1 MNDISDSDEITIDI
15 INDEPDTAAPL
26 PAVFG
31 GGELSRYMRDVYRH
45 PLIARDETLRLAVAA
60 RAGDRRASDRLI
72 ASNLRLVVKIAH
84 EYRNEIR
91 NIMDLIQEG
100 NLGMVYAVSH
110 YDPAHIVKVA
120 NSDGTVTERAVKF
133 SSYAAWWIRAYMLRF
148 IVNNFRLVK
157 VGTTTAQRKLFFN
170 LNKHRSALSAMGVEP
185 TNAVLALRL
194 GVTEVEVAEMDL
206 RINKKERSISVPVG
220 GSEEGASA
228 TLGDVITDNR
238 PDPEQMNMN
247 EDERAVVRA
256 AVQVYRNTLTNAK
269 EIMILE
275 NRIMSEEPLTLQ
287 ELGDK
292 VGVSRE
298 RMRQLEAR
306 VMLGLRLVLED
317 TR

>member
-15 INDEPDTAAPL
+15 IKDEPDTVAPV

-31 GGELSRYMRDVYRH
+31 GGELSRYMRDVSKH
-45 PLIARDETLRLAVAA
+45 PLLSKEETLRLAVAA
-60 RAGDRRASDRLI
+60 RAGDQKAIHKLV

-110 YDPAHIVKVA
+110 YDPAHVVKVA
-120 NSDGTVTERAVKF
+120 NTDGTVTERAVKF
-133 SSYAAWWIRAYMLRF
+133 SSYAAWWIRAYILRF

-170 LNKHRSALSAMGVEP
+170 LNKHRAALTAMGIEP

-220 GSEEGASA
+220 GSEEGATA

-238 PDPEQMNMN
+238 PDPEQMNIN
-247 EDERAVVRA
+247 EDERAAVRA
-256 AVQVYRNTLTNAK
+256 AVQAYRDTLTNEK
-269 EIMILE
+269 EIIILD

-287 ELGDK
+287 EIGDK
-292 VGVSRE
+292 LNVSRE
-298 RMRQLEAR
+298 RIRQLEAR
-306 VMLGLRLVLED
+306 VMIGLRLALED
-317 TR
+317 QL